1 MRFASLGSGSRGNA
15 TLIEA
20 DGTRVL
26 VDCGFSL
33 SDTQTRL
40 ARLAVEARSI
50 AAILVTHEHTDHASG
65 VVRLAARFDI
75 PVWCT
80 SGTLNACARYGLETA
95 QLFNPHDV
103 FSIGALEITPV
114 AVPHDAREPSQF
126 IFSDGARR
134 FGVLTDTG
142 HITPHIERV
151 FDGCEALLLECNHD
165 ADQLLGGP
173 YPASLKARVGGP
185 LGHLSNAQAAGLLAA
200 LDLSHLRH
208 LVAAHLS
215 DKNNT
220 PGLAR
225 AALAAA
231 VGCEPD
237 WIAVADQNNGL
248 DWRSV

>member
-15 TLIEA
+15 TLVEA
-20 DGTRVL
+20 DATRVL

-33 SDTQTRL
+33 SETRARL
-40 ARLAVEARSI
+40 ARLAVEPESI
-50 AAILVTHEHTDHASG
+50 TAILVTHEHTDHASG
-65 VVRLAARFDI
+65 VARLAARFDI
-75 PVWCT
+75 PVWST
-80 SGTLNACARYGLETA
+80 AGTLTACARYGLDSA
-95 QLFNPHDV
+95 QLFSPHDV
-103 FSIGALEITPV
+103 FTIGALEIMPV

-126 IFSDGARR
+126 IFSDGECR

-165 ADQLLGGP
+165 TGRLLDGP
-173 YPASLKARVGGP
+173 YPPSLKARVGGS
-185 LGHLSNAQAAGLLAA
+185 LGHLSNSQAAGLLAV
-200 LDLSHLRH
+200 LDLSRLRH

-220 PGLAR
+220 PALAQ

-231 VGCEPD
+231 AGCEPD
-237 WIAVADQNNGL
+237 WIEVADQNTGL

>member
-15 TLIEA
+15 TLVEA
-20 DGTRVL
+20 GGTRVL

-33 SDTQTRL
+33 SETRTRL
-40 ARLAVEARSI
+40 ARLEVEPESI

-65 VVRLAARFDI
+65 VARVAARFGI

-80 SGTLNACARYGLETA
+80 AGTLGACARHGIEFA
-95 QLFNPHDV
+95 ELFNPHDV
-103 FSIGALEITPV
+103 FSIGGLEITPV
-114 AVPHDAREPSQF
+114 AVPHDAREPAQF
-126 IFSDGARR
+126 IFSDGGCR

-142 HITPHIERV
+142 HITPHIARV

-165 ADQLLGGP
+165 AGRLLDGP
-173 YPASLKARVGGP
+173 YPPSLKARVGGP
-185 LGHLSNAQAAGLLAA
+185 LGHLSNEQAAGLLAM
-200 LDLSHLRH
+200 LDLSRLRH

-220 PGLAR
+220 PALAQ
-225 AALAAA
+225 AALATVA
-231 VGCEPD
+231 GCDPD
-237 WIAVADQNNGL
+237 WIAVADQNEGL

>member
-33 SDTQTRL
+33 SDSLARL
-40 ARLAVEARSI
+40 ARLGVEAESI

-65 VVRLAARFDI
+65 VGRLAARFGI

-80 SGTLNACARYGLETA
+80 AGTLNACARYGIETA

-103 FSIGALEITPV
+103 FAIGGLEIAPV

-126 IFSDGARR
+126 IFSDGDCR

-151 FDGCEALLLECNHD
+151 FDGCDALLLECNHD
-165 ADQLLGGP
+165 VERLQAGP

-185 LGHLSNAQAAGLLAA
+185 LGHLSNTQAAGLLAA
-200 LDLSHLRH
+200 LDLGRMRH

-215 DKNNT
+215 DKNNS
-220 PGLAR
+220 PALAQ

-231 VGCEPD
+231 AGCEPD
-237 WIAVADQNNGL
+237 WIAVADQNLGL